1 MASGLAALQPSPQLQ
16 PLPRGATAELL
27 PLFLSAQRL
36 TARPEIEATAEGEAE
51 FRRGGLVIRADR
63 LHYDMPGDL
72 ARASGNVRVDREG
85 AVYRG
90 SELQLRV
97 QRFEGVFL
105 DPRFDLPEI
114 DAGGRADR
122 IEFLDSTRS
131 RAVNA
136 SYTSCPREE
145 GPDAAPPA
153 WVLQARSVQLD
164 TATGVGLAEGA
175 VLRFM
180 DTPILGWPALSFP
193 LGEQRKSGWLPPS
206 INIDNRSGLELS
218 LPYYWNIAPNR
229 DATIA
234 PRLITRR
241 GLAVQAEFRWLQP
254 THSGE
259 LGLDWLPDD
268 RVALRSR
275 HALRLQHQGELPRGP
290 ARGLRWQ
297 LDGARVS
304 DSDWWKDFPDAGRS
318 LTTRLLPFS
327 AGLQWPIELPGSLR
341 GEAYA
346 RVASWQVLQAP
357 DSPITSPYQ
366 RRPQLGVELAGAWQ
380 GWQLRLQTEYNHFT
394 LPGGEAAT
402 QQRPQGER
410 LHLLGSLQYPLRGA
424 SWWLTP
430 GLSLNAAAYDTRQP
444 GAGRPERASR
454 SIPSLSVD
462 AGMAFERDT
471 QLFGRAMQ
479 QTLEPRLLY
488 AHTPFRAQA
497 QLPNYDAAAKDFN
510 VISIYSANSF
520 SGIDRVADAH
530 QVTAGFTTRL
540 IDASTGAEALNLG
553 LVQRY
558 LLREQRVAAQA
569 DGSPDGP
576 ALTQRFSD
584 VLLVGS
590 SGLLPNWALDAAVQ
604 YSPEISRS
612 VRTVLGARY
621 SPGPFRTVGGSYRLA
636 RGLSEQV
643 ELGWQWPIGTLRAGP
658 AALALEGAV
667 AGPRRGAGS
676 NCSGRWYSVGRVNYS
691 LKDARVTDS
700 LVGLEFDAGCWIG
713 RVVAERLSTGRTEAT
728 TRLLLQLELVGLS
741 RLGSNPLQVLKDN
754 IPGYQLLR
762 EDRGSRSPGSPGNDW
777 QPPR

>member
-1 MASGLAALQPSPQLQ
+1 MLAPSPQLQ
-16 PLPRGATAELL
+16 PLPRSTTAEGL
-27 PLFLSAQRL
+27 PIFLRADRL
-36 TARPEIEATAEGEAE
+36 TARPELEASAEGDVE
-51 FRRGGLVIRADR
+51 FRRGGLVIRSER
-63 LHYDMPGDL
+63 LHYDMPADL
-72 ARASGNVRVDREG
+72 ARASGNVHVQRDG

-114 DAGGRADR
+114 GAGGRADR

-136 SYTSCPREE
+136 SYTSCPRDETP
-145 GPDAAPPA
+145 GAAPPA

-193 LGEQRKSGWLPPS
+193 LGDQRKSGWLPPS

-241 GLAVQAEFRWLQP
+241 GLAMEAEFRWLQP
-254 THSGE
+254 THAGE
-259 LGLDWLPDD
+259 LGLNWLPDD
-268 RVALRSR
+268 RVARRSR
-275 HALRLQHQGELPRGP
+275 HALRWQQQGELPQGP

-297 LDGARVS
+297 VEGVRVS
-304 DSDWWKDFPDAGRS
+304 DNDWWKDFPDAGRS
-318 LTTRLLPFS
+318 LTTRLLPFR
-327 AGLQWPIELPGSLR
+327 AGAQLPLSLPGGLR

-346 RVASWQVLQAP
+346 RLVGWQVLQATE
-357 DSPITSPYQ
+357 SPITSPYQ
-366 RRPQLGVELAGAWQ
+366 RRPQLGVELSGGWQ
-380 GWQLRLQTEYNHFT
+380 GWQLQLQTEYNHFT
-394 LPGGEAAT
+394 LPGGEAAA
-402 QQRPQGER
+402 QPRPQGER
-410 LHLLGSLQYPLRGA
+410 VHLLGALSYTLRGA

-430 GLSLNAAAYDTRQP
+430 ALSLNAAAYDTRQP
-444 GAGRPERASR
+444 GEGRPQSASR
-454 SIPSLSVD
+454 SIPSFSLD
-462 AGMAFERDT
+462 AGMAFEREAL
-471 QLFGRAMQ
+471 LFGRAMQ

-488 AHTPFRAQA
+488 ANTPFRAQA

-510 VISIYSANSF
+510 VISIYTGNSF

-530 QVTAGFTTRL
+530 QVTAGFTTRV
-540 IDASTGAEALNLG
+540 IDAASGVEALNLG

-558 LLREQRVAAQA
+558 LFREQRVAAQA
-569 DGSPDGP
+569 DGSADGP

-590 SGLLPNWALDAAVQ
+590 SGLLPNWSMDAAVQ

-636 RGLSEQV
+636 RGLSEQL
-643 ELGWQWPIGTLRAGP
+643 ELGWQWPIGGLRQGP
-658 AALALEGAV
+658 AALALD
-667 AGPRRGAGS
+667 GAGRS
-676 NCSGRWYSVGRVNYS
+676 AGASGGSSCNGRWYSVGRVNYS
-691 LKDARVTDS
+691 LKDTRVTDS

-762 EDRGSRSPGSPGNDW
+762 EERSGAGPGSPGNDW